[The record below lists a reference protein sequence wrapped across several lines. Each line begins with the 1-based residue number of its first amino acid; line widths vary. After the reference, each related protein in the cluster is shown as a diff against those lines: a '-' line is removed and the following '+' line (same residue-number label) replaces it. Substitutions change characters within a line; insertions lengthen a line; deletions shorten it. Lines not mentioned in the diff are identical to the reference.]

1 MSESVE
7 RVLLGKVLAPF
18 GVQGWVK
25 VHSESRPIADI
36 GRYRTWQLKLK
47 DGWVNV
53 RVKAFKTQ
61 GKGLIAKLEGVN
73 DRQQAEA
80 MAGVAIAVDS
90 SQLQALPEGEYYW
103 RDLIGLRV
111 LTVDG
116 IDLGVVDH
124 LLETGANDVLV
135 LRGERERLVPLVMGQ
150 VVVSVDLA
158 GRQMV
163 VDWDPEF

>member
-18 GVQGWVK
+18 GVQGWLK
-25 VHSESRPIADI
+25 IHSESRPIADI
-36 GRYRTWQLKLK
+36 GRYRTWQLKLG

-53 RVKAFKTQ
+53 RVKSFKAQ

-90 SQLQALPEGEYYW
+90 AQLQALPEGEYYW

-111 LTVDG
+111 LTVG
-116 IDLGVVDH
+116 GLELGVVDH

-135 LRGERERLVPLVMGQ
+135 LRGERERLLPWVMGQ

-158 GRQMV
+158 GRQMI